1 MSRRLFLDLDGVLAD
16 FDRGVLDL
24 LGMSADAYEAAHSTR
39 DFWFRIRRADD
50 FYANLEEMSD
60 ARLLFDAVKH
70 LDPVILTGLPI
81 GNWAGPQKERWVAE
95 NFPGTPVITTMARDK
110 HKHMTPGDVL
120 VDDREK
126 HRATYEAAGMVF
138 VHHTS
143 ARASVAALREY
154 FPSVRAVD
162 DAE

>member
-24 LGMSADAYEAAHSTR
+24 LGMSADAYEAKHSKK
-39 DFWFRIRRADD
+39 DFWFRIRRAED
-50 FYANLEEMSD
+50 FYATLPEMPD
-60 ARLLFDAVKH
+60 ARALFDAVKH

-81 GNWAGPQKERWVAE
+81 GNWAAPQKERWVAE
-95 NFPGTPVITTMARDK
+95 HFPGTPIITTMARDK
-110 HKHMTPGDVL
+110 HKHMERGDVL
-120 VDDREK
+120 VDDRLN
-126 HRATYEAAGMVF
+126 HRATYEEAGMVF

-143 ARASVAALREY
+143 AKASVRELAAY
-154 FPSVRAVD
+154 FPTVSAD